1 MSTRKPPQKKES
13 NSAVYLS
20 RGLQEIILAE
30 ALTPSASPFDSSN
43 TSHSHCL
50 LTTDTST
57 TTTTTTTAPD
67 IPTTLRQPISL
78 KEGLAI
84 IEQRQCTS
92 VEFYLKA
99 MWQRLQV

>member
-1 MSTRKPPQKKES
+1 MTTRKPSQKKDA

-30 ALTPSASPFDSSN
+30 AVSPTPKERNPALA
-43 TSHSHCL
+43 CL
-50 LTTDTST
+50 PLSTAATTPPT
-57 TTTTTTTAPD
+57 P
-67 IPTTLRQPISL
+67 IPTTLRES
-78 KEGLAI
+78 LAI

>member
-1 MSTRKPPQKKES
+1 MTTRKPSQKKDA

-30 ALTPSASPFDSSN
+30 AVSPTPKERNPALACLPTASTPLQDP
-43 TSHSHCL
+43 
-50 LTTDTST
+50 ST
-57 TTTTTTTAPD
+57 PV
-67 IPTTLRQPISL
+67 PTTLRES
-78 KEGLAI
+78 LAI